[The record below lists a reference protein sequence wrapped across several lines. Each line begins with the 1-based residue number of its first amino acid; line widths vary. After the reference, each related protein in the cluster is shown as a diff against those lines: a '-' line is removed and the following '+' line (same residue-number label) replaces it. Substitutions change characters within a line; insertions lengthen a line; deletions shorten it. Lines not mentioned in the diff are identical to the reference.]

1 MYYLKRFFQIFLSLK
16 KDKYTLKQR
25 WVIAVF
31 QVKFEMFL
39 IKILI
44 VRKIDKFTANEIVD
58 LLNKYYP
65 FDNIKYI

>member
-44 VRKIDKFTANEIVD
+44 CVINGLIYDICSKKSIIINND
-58 LLNKYYP
+58 LLLFNS
-65 FDNIKYI
+65 